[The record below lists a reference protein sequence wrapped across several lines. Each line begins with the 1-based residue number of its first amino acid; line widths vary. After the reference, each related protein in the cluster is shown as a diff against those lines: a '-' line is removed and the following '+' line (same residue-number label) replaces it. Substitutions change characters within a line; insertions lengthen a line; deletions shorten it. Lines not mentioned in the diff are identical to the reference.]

1 MFEEITVCPATQ
13 AMLQKAK
20 DENIKTCFDRVKD
33 QRAVPLVIQGDA
45 VGFAVPDPVEYRRK
59 RLIQK
64 RVCVVPQQMLL
75 LPKTLCG

>member
-33 QRAVPLVIQGDA
+33 QKGLS
-45 VGFAVPDPVEYRRK
+45 
-59 RLIQK
+59 LW
-64 RVCVVPQQMLL
+64 
-75 LPKTLCG
+75 